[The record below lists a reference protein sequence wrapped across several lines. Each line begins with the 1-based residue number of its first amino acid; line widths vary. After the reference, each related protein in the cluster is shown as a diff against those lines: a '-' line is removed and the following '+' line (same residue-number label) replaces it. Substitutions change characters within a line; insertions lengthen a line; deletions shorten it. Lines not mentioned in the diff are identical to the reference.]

1 MAAPMTAG
9 RQRRAFTVAS
19 VMTATLLV
27 LALSAGL
34 GELTAHGPA
43 FFVFRH
49 GGTGSTP
56 GHSTD
61 ELFLASQQRQLWD
74 RFVIR
79 LGERRVRF

>member
-1 MAAPMTAG
+1 MAAPMIAG

-19 VMTATLLV
+19 LITAALLV
-27 LALSAGL
+27 LALSAGVA
-34 GELTAHGPA
+34 EFTARGPA

-61 ELFLASQQRQLWD
+61 QLFLASRQRQLED

-79 LGERRVRF
+79 FGERRVRF

>member
-1 MAAPMTAG
+1 MTAG

-19 VMTATLLV
+19 LMTATLLV

-34 GELTAHGPA
+34 GEFTARGPA

-61 ELFLASQQRQLWD
+61 QLFLASRQGQLEN